1 MSKFVP
7 VSRELFESKFWKR
20 NPDYSFASKDS
31 VAPLVL
37 QELSKVCLSLPI
49 AFVKNDAGFTPVAV
63 QSFEANRNLLVA
75 KNGKWIGRY
84 IPAVYRGYPFALAA
98 SSDDQHVLCVDEDYP
113 FINEESGELFF
124 DDEGPAQVLKDLLS
138 FLDQVRLN
146 REVTVKACQSI
157 ADSELFVPW
166 DITIKSDKGDQKI
179 EGLFRVDES
188 KFIELDIDGLDEIRN
203 SGGLPVI
210 YSHLLSVQHIQSLGA
225 LARQLNSLVKPETTN
240 VDELFGESDDT
251 LKFDFEN
258 I

>member
-20 NPDYSFASKDS
+20 NPDYAFAGKDS

-49 AFVKNDAGFTPVAV
+49 AFIKNEAGFTPVAV
-63 QSFEANRNLLVA
+63 QSFEASRNLLVA
-75 KNGKWIGRY
+75 ENGKWIGRY
-84 IPAVYRGYPFALAA
+84 IPAVYRGYPFALATA
-98 SSDDQHVLCVDEDYP
+98 GENQQVLCVDEEYP
-113 FINEESGELFF
+113 LINDEEGESFF
-124 DDEGPAQVLKDLLS
+124 NEDGPSQVLKDVLS
-138 FLDQVRLN
+138 FLDQVRVN
-146 REVTVKACQSI
+146 RDVTMKACQSI
-157 ADSELFVPW
+157 EAADLFVPW
-166 DITIKSDKGDQKI
+166 DITIKSDTGDQNLA
-179 EGLFRVDES
+179 GLFRIDES
-188 KFIELDIDGLDEIRN
+188 KFIKLSIEGLDKIRN

-210 YSHLLSVQHIQSLGA
+210 YSHLLSVQHLQSLGA
-225 LARQLNSLVKPETTN
+225 LARQLNSLVKPDATN